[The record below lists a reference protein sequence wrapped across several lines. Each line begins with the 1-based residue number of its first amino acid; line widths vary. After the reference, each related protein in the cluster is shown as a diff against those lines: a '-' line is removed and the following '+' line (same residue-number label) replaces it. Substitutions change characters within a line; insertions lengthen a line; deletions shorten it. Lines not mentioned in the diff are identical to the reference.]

1 MPPVITSLV
10 EPMARKVPIL
20 SKRVKGPVT
29 PNFSKVSHMLEG
41 STKTAFAFDKEKV
54 SDQHGG
60 IGIKMSFVCDILENI
75 ESLYTHEKK
84 AFYEGMTLFINQEV
98 FFGLILNLDIF
109 VFELYSILDYLAV
122 ELSEIF
128 ELKVRKRGVLKDVE
142 NFMELKNAEGLNPS
156 MKQMVNAL
164 IKQPWFDYFHRL
176 RNRVTHRMPVNFLAH
191 VKYENGKIVKFEY
204 PFLPDNPDKITST
217 FDLKLNLVNE
227 PKKWIEGIF
236 GFVDGVCGALISL
249 LNVS

>member
-1 MPPVITSLV
+1 MV
-10 EPMARKVPIL
+10 RKVPIL
-20 SKRVKGPVT
+20 SKRVKGPLT
-29 PNFSKVSHMLEG
+29 PNFSKVSHTLKATTM
-41 STKTAFAFDKEKV
+41 TAVAFDKEKV

-75 ESLYTHEKK
+75 ERLDKHEDKV
-84 AFYEGMTLFINQEV
+84 FYEGMTLFINQEV

-109 VFELYSILDYLAV
+109 IFELYSILDYLAV
-122 ELSEIF
+122 ELSEIL
-128 ELKVRKRGVLKDVE
+128 ELKVRKRGVLRDVE
-142 NFMELKNAEGLNPS
+142 SFMELKDAEGLSPS
-156 MKQMVNAL
+156 MKRMVDAL
-164 IKQPWFDYFHRL
+164 MRQPWFDYFHQL
-176 RNRVTHRMPVNFLAH
+176 RNRVTHRMPVNLLAH

-217 FDLKLNLVNE
+217 FDLKLNLVSE

-236 GFVDGVCGALISL
+236 SFVDDVCGALISS